1 MTIREFFKKVVEN
14 NIDMDMELTAEVKGI
29 GCFNAFA
36 DIYTDG
42 NKVVISQYEAEPEEV
57 DFDGRD
63 DFFLALAE
71 EIEKSEAEIAFD
83 EMMGGMGEMLDALK
97 INGVR

>member
-14 NIDMDMELTAEVKGI
+14 NIDMDMEITAEIKGI
-29 GCFNAFA
+29 GAFA
-36 DIYTDG
+36 HFEDVYTDG
-42 NKVVISQYEAEPEEV
+42 NEVVLSQYEEEPQEV

-63 DFFLALAE
+63 EFFSSLADTL
-71 EIEKSEAEIAFD
+71 D
-83 EMMGGMGEMLDALK
+83 EMEEVANNFFEVIDSMK

>member
-14 NIDMDMELTAEVKGI
+14 NIDLDCEMVAEVKGV
-29 GCFNAFA
+29 GCFKSFTE
-36 DIYTDG
+36 IYTDG
-42 NKVVISQYEAEPEEV
+42 NEVVISQYEEEPQEV

-63 DFFLALAE
+63 EFFMALADTLDGME
-71 EIEKSEAEIAFD
+71 EIANNFFEVIDS
-83 EMMGGMGEMLDALK
+83 MK

>member
-14 NIDMDMELTAEVKGI
+14 DIDMDMELTVEVKGI
-29 GCFNAFA
+29 TTARNFK

-42 NKVVISQYEAEPEEV
+42 NEVVLSQYEEEPQEV
-57 DFDGRD
+57 DFEGRD
-63 DFFLALAE
+63 EFFLSLADTFNE
-71 EIEKSEAEIAFD
+71 MDEIVDNFFEVIDS
-83 EMMGGMGEMLDALK
+83 MK

>member
-1 MTIREFFKKVVEN
+1 MTIREFFKMVVEK
-14 NIDMDMELTAEVKGI
+14 NIDLDCEMVAEVKGV
-29 GCFNAFA
+29 GCFKSFT

-42 NKVVISQYEAEPEEV
+42 NEVVISQYEEEPQEA

-63 DFFLALAE
+63 EFFLSLADAL
-71 EIEKSEAEIAFD
+71 D
-83 EMMGGMGEMLDALK
+83 EMEEVANNFFEVIDSMK

>member
-14 NIDMDMELTAEVKGI
+14 NIDMDMELTVEVKGTTTARNFKDVYI
-29 GCFNAFA
+29 
-36 DIYTDG
+36 DG
-42 NKVVISQYEAEPEEV
+42 NEVVLSQYEEEPQEV

-63 DFFLALAE
+63 EFFLSLADILDTME
-71 EIEKSEAEIAFD
+71 EVTDNFFEVIDS
-83 EMMGGMGEMLDALK
+83 MK